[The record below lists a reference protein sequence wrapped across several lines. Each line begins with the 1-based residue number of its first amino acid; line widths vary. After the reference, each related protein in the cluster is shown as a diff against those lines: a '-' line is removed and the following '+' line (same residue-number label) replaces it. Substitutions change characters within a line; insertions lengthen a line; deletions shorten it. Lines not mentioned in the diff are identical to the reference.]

1 MRKEKVEGEGTGE
14 RNTLL
19 EILILIYFYKHA
31 DSKAFSH
38 HGNVLSV
45 EEKKINIIST
55 FPNMFLETADSGR
68 FAGKQTSRRPDYA
81 TNNSYDSQ
89 VTYCLY
95 SC

>member
-1 MRKEKVEGEGTGE
+1 MEGEGTGE

-31 DSKAFSH
+31 DSKGLFTPWKCFVS
-38 HGNVLSV
+38 GR
-45 EEKKINIIST
+45 EENKHNQYISQYV
-55 FPNMFLETADSGR
+55 LETADSGQ